1 MPCKLL
7 HLHSETS
14 PAFESLN
21 QKRLEESVP
30 AACATQGYEPSRG
43 AGVVEAVDK
52 LVRQVEEQQEALERL
67 NSAYAS
73 LVHERSLSAQLVVRL
88 QHGLR
93 TVSSKLALACMEET
107 DKALLNVSE
116 SLVEI
121 NRLLADITETDSK
134 VEGLSTISEARLA
147 KPCASFED
155 SRGNSKLEV
164 KMLEDDFDDSDRWS
178 PLPDKIWTCPGAHT
192 TSCTKSTAHRPHT
205 APISHQQPSFAPH
218 APYRPRSSTD
228 IDDEEHSECD
238 KDKSFG
244 KETETRRCISSCST
258 RPPTRASVD
267 SRPTTPALHESPRTC
282 PVRSI
287 NPVRLGDTPKGV
299 HCRKSLLRGDVLP
312 SWILSDN
319 GPKGSCQIISELRAR
334 LVDERRGRD
343 QRLRALVCTPR
354 QSHDVG
360 ALFCCKSWAKHAA

>member
-21 QKRLEESVP
+21 QKILEESVP

-164 KMLEDDFDDSDRWS
+164 KMLEETSTIQTGGHRCQTRSGHALEPTLPRAPKAQLTGLTQPQFRINNL
-178 PLPDKIWTCPGAHT
+178 PLLHMLLTDQGLLQI
-192 TSCTKSTAHRPHT
+192 SMMKSTLSVIR
-205 APISHQQPSFAPH
+205 I
-218 APYRPRSSTD
+218 
-228 IDDEEHSECD
+228 
-238 KDKSFG
+238 
-244 KETETRRCISSCST
+244 
-258 RPPTRASVD
+258 RAS
-267 SRPTTPALHESPRTC
+267 EKKPRHGVAFH
-282 PVRSI
+282 PVPHDLQPELPLI
-287 NPVRLGDTPKGV
+287 LDQPP
-299 HCRKSLLRGDVLP
+299 LLCTSHPELVL
-312 SWILSDN
+312 
-319 GPKGSCQIISELRAR
+319 
-334 LVDERRGRD
+334 
-343 QRLRALVCTPR
+343 
-354 QSHDVG
+354 
-360 ALFCCKSWAKHAA
+360 